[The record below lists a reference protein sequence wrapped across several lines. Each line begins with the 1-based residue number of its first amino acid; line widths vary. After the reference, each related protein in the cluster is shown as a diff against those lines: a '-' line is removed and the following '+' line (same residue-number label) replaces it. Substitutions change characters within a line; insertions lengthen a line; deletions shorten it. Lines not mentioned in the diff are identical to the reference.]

1 MSNKQYFKPHFLR
14 IHDTVGESG
23 SNHCDDV
30 VWFQTMLNES
40 GYKEVT
46 GRRVNVDG
54 KCGIDTVDGI
64 RWYQNMLS
72 MKPTGMIHPGDVWL
86 QEAISNVVLQP
97 WRKKIGPVQLTVPEG
112 QVTFDAEG
120 NDYIFPDYAPKKA
133 PKNPD
138 YFSRILHW
146 PGDVSGVTIGRGYDM
161 KLRTAGEIFTTLRR
175 LGIEEY
181 RAVLASNAAYLS
193 GRQAKLF
200 VDTTWKIFG
209 EISYFQQIELF
220 KVSYLEKKNYAKHFY
235 VKRAR
240 DYPHAPSWEQL
251 ELRIRDVVVDIFF
264 QGIRHPASLIDAAIE
279 GRVSLISFIRGNA
292 ALMRYESSR
301 HRIRYLQ

>member
-1 MSNKQYFKPHFLR
+1 
-14 IHDTVGESG
+14 
-23 SNHCDDV
+23 
-30 VWFQTMLNES
+30 
-40 GYKEVT
+40 
-46 GRRVNVDG
+46 
-54 KCGIDTVDGI
+54 
-64 RWYQNMLS
+64 

-133 PKNPD
+133 PKNPY

-220 KVSYLEKKNYAKHFY
+220 KASYLEKKNYAKHFY
-235 VKRAR
+235 VKRAK

>member
-1 MSNKQYFKPHFLR
+1 MELVLKVEQNREEGMSNRQYFKSQFLR
-14 IHDTVGESG
+14 ITDTVGESG

-30 VWFQTMLNES
+30 VWFQTMFNES
-40 GYKEVT
+40 GYKEIT
-46 GRRVNVDG
+46 GRGVNVDG
-54 KCGIDTVDGI
+54 KCGIDTIDGI

-97 WRKKIGPVQLTVPEG
+97 WRKKVGSVQLTVPEG

-133 PKNPD
+133 PKNAD

-200 VDTTWKIFG
+200 VDTTWIIFG
-209 EISYFQQIELF
+209 EISYFQ
-220 KVSYLEKKNYAKHFY
+220 
-235 VKRAR
+235 
-240 DYPHAPSWEQL
+240 
-251 ELRIRDVVVDIFF
+251 
-264 QGIRHPASLIDAAIE
+264 
-279 GRVSLISFIRGNA
+279 
-292 ALMRYESSR
+292 
-301 HRIRYLQ
+301 

>member
-40 GYKEVT
+40 GYKEIT
-46 GRRVNVDG
+46 GRGVNVDG
-54 KCGIDTVDGI
+54 KCGIDTIDGI

-97 WRKKIGPVQLTVPEG
+97 WRKKIGPIQLTVPEG

-220 KVSYLEKKNYAKHFY
+220 KQSYLEKKNYAKHFY
-235 VKRAR
+235 VKRAK

-251 ELRIRDVVVDIFF
+251 DLRIRDVVVDIFF